1 MADSRI
7 KSVSDL
13 ISTFFDRDL
22 AAKGE
27 SYGNFRSAWS
37 GIAGERLADHSEPV
51 DIRHGVLIVE
61 TEHQGWTQL
70 LQFQQE
76 RMLEEIR
83 RRFPELEIRSI
94 AWRLAAEPAAGRASG
109 RAAETASGLAAG
121 SIPEPGSIPV
131 FKHVVEEL
139 PADAP
144 AERADSEQS
153 GSPAASLPPEIRAA
167 FERLRKKSRER

>member
-13 ISTFFDRDL
+13 ISTFFDRDV

-76 RMLEEIR
+76 RMLEEIG

-94 AWRLAAEPAAGRASG
+94 AWRLAAEPACGRASG
-109 RAAETASGLAAG
+109 RSSEPASGRSA
-121 SIPEPGSIPV
+121 EPNRGLV
-131 FKHVVEEL
+131 FKPVVEERNME
-139 PADAP
+139 AP
-144 AERADSEQS
+144 AKSEGPERG